1 MLGRLRMNIDD
12 SIKEYEN
19 LGGKVFGHSRYF
31 YYRSPPFLPRDKYNH
46 KVLEETIKKV
56 VRKYTPQVAGFPGG
70 MNFAFDENRC
80 RV

>member
-12 SIKEYEN
+12 CINEYEN
-19 LGGKVFGHSRYF
+19 LGGKAFGHSRYF
-31 YYRSPPFLPRDKYNH
+31 HLRSPLFWPRDKYNH
-46 KVLEETIKKV
+46 KVLEETIKDV
-56 VRKYTPQVAGFPGG
+56 VRRNVPKVAGFPGG